1 MKASAQG
8 VALVTGAGRGLG
20 GAIALALGE
29 AGFDVVVHFHRSD
42 AGATAVADR
51 LRGLG
56 RRTLVVGADLSQS
69 EGVEL
74 VRCAVVAEFGG
85 LDVLVNNA
93 GVYVGKH
100 GLELSDA
107 EWREGLDTTVTQTF
121 LVTRALL
128 PLLRASGRGRIIN
141 IGDSGADRPGARDL
155 AWSYHVGKTGV
166 WILTRSLA
174 AEEAAHGVSAN
185 MVSPGFLENSVGSPG
200 EHGIPAGRK
209 GAFDDVTGAVLYLAR
224 EASAYVT
231 GSNVVVGGRWNL
243 R

>member
-42 AGATAVADR
+42 AGATVVADR

-74 VRCAVVAEFGG
+74 VRGAVVAEFGG

-174 AEEAAHGVSAN
+174 AEEAAHGVAAN

-231 GSNVVVGGRWNL
+231 GSNVVVGGGWNL